1 MTLYERAEA
10 GSNTSSIYPI
20 TARGSLLF
28 WSCMSFAQVRYFVAV
43 AEEKNVTRAARRL
56 RIAQPALSRA
66 ISGLEDELGARLF
79 DRTPR
84 GVTLSD
90 AGETFLEHAREIL
103 ARVDAAT
110 RAVRR
115 S

>member
-1 MTLYERAEA
+1 
-10 GSNTSSIYPI
+10 
-20 TARGSLLF
+20 
-28 WSCMSFAQVRYFVAV
+28 MSFAQVRYFVAV